1 MDDDRLEQTVFR
13 LLNVYEKIIRLRVA
27 LTECVERC
35 EHEPHCPA
43 RSTVT
48 TDVALLM
55 RDAHP
60 ARCTCVIG
68 AGRRALLDTQFPR
81 EEGTQ
86 DPPP

>member
-1 MDDDRLEQTVFR
+1 MNEAEALR
-13 LLNVYEKIIRLRVA
+13 LLDRVLGMRDAIIRLRVA

-43 RSTVT
+43 RTVIT
-48 TDVALLM
+48 EPIAVLM

-68 AGRRALLDTQFPR
+68 AGRRALLDTRNR
-81 EEGTQ
+81 EETGLSGEA
-86 DPPP
+86 